1 MDKNYLCDYVKYIL
15 NKNEIKV
22 KDEKTCKYLTSCI
35 ENIIFNVVSIASVIT
50 FINNCKTIKKESIDI
65 ITKYLNNMCGKPQYS
80 IMKGGGGSIVMP
92 SEFYGVDSM
101 RYSGT
106 NNLHT
111 IDTLQIDFNNG
122 IARPQI
128 GGGSKIRKSSTK
140 PIMIGINDIINYYRL
155 KTTKEIK
162 MKILKLIE
170 KYIKCLISKLKEEN
184 KIITCDII
192 DKNIK
197 SNKLFDIFK

>member
-1 MDKNYLCDYVKYIL
+1 MNKNYLYDYVKYIL
-15 NKNEIKV
+15 DKNEIKV
-22 KDEKTCKYLTSCI
+22 KDEKTYKYLTSSI
-35 ENIIFNVVSIASVIT
+35 ENIIFNIVSIAAVIT

-80 IMKGGGGSIVMP
+80 IMKGGGGSIIMP

-101 RYSGT
+101 RYSAT
-106 NNLHT
+106 NNLHP
-111 IDTLQIDFNNG
+111 IDTLQIDFNNN

-128 GGGSKIRKSSTK
+128 GGGNKIK
-140 PIMIGINDIINYYRL
+140 PIMIGINDILNYYRL
-155 KTTKEIK
+155 KGTNEIK
-162 MKILKLIE
+162 TKILKLIE
-170 KYIKCLISKLKEEN
+170 KYIKCLIIKIKEIN

-197 SNKLFDIFK
+197 STKLFDIFK

>member
-1 MDKNYLCDYVKYIL
+1 MNKNYLYDYVKYIL
-15 NKNEIKV
+15 DKNEIKV
-22 KDEKTCKYLTSCI
+22 KDEKTYKYLTSSI
-35 ENIIFNVVSIASVIT
+35 ENIIFNIVSIAAVIT

-101 RYSGT
+101 RYSAA
-106 NNLHT
+106 NNLHP
-111 IDTLQIDFNNG
+111 IDTLQIDFNNN

-128 GGGSKIRKSSTK
+128 GGGNKIK
-140 PIMIGINDIINYYRL
+140 PIMIGINDILNYYRL
-155 KTTKEIK
+155 KGTNEIK
-162 MKILKLIE
+162 TKILKLIE
-170 KYIKCLISKLKEEN
+170 KYIKCLIIKLKEIN

-197 SNKLFDIFK
+197 STKLFDIFK